1 VLAVRRR
8 VVVGMLNDY
17 TATIEK
23 NLLNGDWVIR
33 VRYVAS
39 FNAAANRNRY
49 ASFVLVP
56 SHQGSMFSSVCESI
70 EQAIERHRAGGV
82 RAAR

>member
-33 VRYVAS
+33 VRYVVDATAS
-39 FNAAANRNRY
+39 RKRY

-56 SHQGSMFSSVCESI
+56 WHQGAMFFEVCETI
-70 EQAIERHRAGGV
+70 EQAIDRHRAGAV
-82 RAAR
+82 KAPQS